1 MVKIL
6 SIDKDYLGGT
16 SLVIEWT
23 YSQISPY
30 LEKLKSIVGEE
41 SFTKLNGNK
50 IRTESKYQTIVLSS
64 FEISSSFEY
73 MTPEEYSRK
82 FDQISSL
89 EIDDLQFRG
98 ISSDSHNE
106 NISYYLVLTS
116 KKLESV
122 RSFMKLG
129 PKLFHI
135 NLGFYPKD
143 VWDKKNIKTL
153 EEVPSFLK
161 LLSQEYYKE
170 ANFEF
175 VKLLKNY
182 PLDTQTEI
190 YPVKLENN
198 FINFRDDMGNY
209 FTLSQ
214 VVDRLYITN
223 IWSES
228 EKKPFLSTT
237 LIEKKLKNIIQK

>member
-1 MVKIL
+1 MVKML

-64 FEISSSFEY
+64 FEISSSFEF

-106 NISYYLVLTS
+106 NIS
-116 KKLESV
+116 
-122 RSFMKLG
+122 
-129 PKLFHI
+129 
-135 NLGFYPKD
+135 
-143 VWDKKNIKTL
+143 
-153 EEVPSFLK
+153 
-161 LLSQEYYKE
+161 
-170 ANFEF
+170 
-175 VKLLKNY
+175 
-182 PLDTQTEI
+182 
-190 YPVKLENN
+190 
-198 FINFRDDMGNY
+198 
-209 FTLSQ
+209 
-214 VVDRLYITN
+214 
-223 IWSES
+223 
-228 EKKPFLSTT
+228 
-237 LIEKKLKNIIQK
+237 